1 MLMSSRDLVESADY
15 DPSRDEVL
23 HDSKGTPITAE
34 YIEDAAREAESG
46 YEPDQL
52 IVRGRPSL
60 SGEA

>member
-1 MLMSSRDLVESADY
+1 MPSRYLTGSADY